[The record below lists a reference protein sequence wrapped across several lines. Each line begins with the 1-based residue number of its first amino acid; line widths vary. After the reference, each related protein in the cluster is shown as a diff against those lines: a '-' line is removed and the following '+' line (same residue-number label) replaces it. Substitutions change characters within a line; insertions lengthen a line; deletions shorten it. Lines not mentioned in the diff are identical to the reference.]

1 MNENLPA
8 ELRAIELGIKE
19 AFRGVTWGGVSW
31 SEAEVLYWYGS
42 DDECKAARLR
52 DLDRMWQELVEDSN
66 WVSDSGIGGW
76 SFLDADGFRYYLPAA
91 MTRRLRSG
99 FDEGIVFH
107 LTLPDSGELRD
118 YTLEQWSLLNMS
130 DQICVR
136 RFLQLH
142 GRS

>member
-1 MNENLPA
+1 
-8 ELRAIELGIKE
+8 
-19 AFRGVTWGGVSW
+19 
-31 SEAEVLYWYGS
+31 
-42 DDECKAARLR
+42 
-52 DLDRMWQELVEDSN
+52 
-66 WVSDSGIGGW
+66 
-76 SFLDADGFRYYLPAA
+76 LDADGFRYYLPAA